1 MKTAYH
7 LVLYKS
13 KVKTL
18 GLIGHGHIAQ
28 KVAKIGHAFS
38 MKVIFYNHRPKKV
51 PESWIQQVSFDEL
64 LRQSDVLSLHV
75 IQTPETIDLINNDT
89 IAKMKTGVII
99 LNTAR
104 GKLANESDIKN
115 ALNEGKI
122 YAYATDVVKGE
133 PIASDSPLLQAK
145 NCYITPH
152 IAWAP
157 YETRERLLH
166 MTVDNLKAY
175 LSGDLKNVIN

>member
-1 MKTAYH
+1 
-7 LVLYKS
+7 
-13 KVKTL
+13 
-18 GLIGHGHIAQ
+18 
-28 KVAKIGHAFS
+28 
-38 MKVIFYNHRPKKV
+38 
-51 PESWIQQVSFDEL
+51 
-64 LRQSDVLSLHV
+64 
-75 IQTPETIDLINNDT
+75 
-89 IAKMKTGVII
+89 MKTGVII
-99 LNTAR
+99 LNAAR
-104 GKLANESDIKN
+104 GKLANEADIKN

-166 MTVDNLKAY
+166 MTVELLHMTVDNIKAY

>member
-1 MKTAYH
+1 
-7 LVLYKS
+7 
-13 KVKTL
+13 
-18 GLIGHGHIAQ
+18 
-28 KVAKIGHAFS
+28 
-38 MKVIFYNHRPKKV
+38 
-51 PESWIQQVSFDEL
+51 
-64 LRQSDVLSLHV
+64 
-75 IQTPETIDLINNDT
+75 
-89 IAKMKTGVII
+89 MKTGVII
-99 LNTAR
+99 LNAAR
-104 GKLANESDIKN
+104 GKLANEADIKN

-133 PIASDSPLLQAK
+133 PIASDSLLLQAK

-166 MTVDNLKAY
+166 MTVDNIKAY

>member
-1 MKTAYH
+1 MK
-7 LVLYKS
+7 
-13 KVKTL
+13 
-18 GLIGHGHIAQ
+18 
-28 KVAKIGHAFS
+28 
-38 MKVIFYNHRPKKV
+38 N
-51 PESWIQQVSFDEL
+51 
-64 LRQSDVLSLHV
+64 
-75 IQTPETIDLINNDT
+75 
-89 IAKMKTGVII
+89 GVII

-157 YETRERLLH
+157 YETRDRLLH

>member
-1 MKTAYH
+1 MIYPNMAYANG
-7 LVLYKS
+7 V
-13 KVKTL
+13 TL
-18 GLIGHGHIAQ
+18 
-28 KVAKIGHAFS
+28 
-38 MKVIFYNHRPKKV
+38 
-51 PESWIQQVSFDEL
+51 
-64 LRQSDVLSLHV
+64 
-75 IQTPETIDLINNDT
+75 TNDPNIT
-89 IAKMKTGVII
+89 NLWGDQ

-104 GKLANESDIKN
+104 GKLVNEADIRN

-166 MTVDNLKAY
+166 MTVDNIKAY